1 MKKLIFIV
9 LAVLFMTFPAFWG
22 SVRETSAAEPIKI
35 GAILNL
41 TGPAA
46 MLGPL
51 FKDGITMAFEENK
64 SQVAGRRLELIVED
78 DATDPTTALEKARKL
93 VERDKVKIIIGP
105 LMGDAHLAIA
115 PYLAGK
121 KVLITT
127 LYCGGIELAKY
138 KQWLIYPTTLAGLCI
153 PLGYYAADAGYKTM
167 DMITS
172 DYAGG
177 HGFMNGVRMGFES
190 KKGKIV
196 QEVFPPVGTADFG
209 PYLTALKPAD
219 CVSYFVPNT
228 AESSRVIVQYREFGI
243 KMPLLVTTLDGDIPE
258 HVMKELG
265 NKVIGLK
272 GQASY
277 IWQREDPVNKKWVQA
292 MQKRFGRMPG
302 GIEQNSYALASVI
315 LAGLKAT
322 GGNESFDKLW
332 PVVVKMKMQT
342 PQGPLSFTPEGVA
355 ITDGYIVEG
364 KVIKGRYLWDPI
376 KVYPQ
381 VRDPRLKQ

>member
-1 MKKLIFIV
+1 MKKLIFVV
-9 LAVLFMTFPAFWG
+9 LAVLFVASPAFLG
-22 SVRETSAAEPIKI
+22 SARETSAAEPIKI

-64 SQVAGRRLELIVED
+64 NQVAGRRLQLIVED

-115 PYLAGK
+115 PYIANK

-138 KQWLIYPTTLAGLCI
+138 KQWLNYPTTLEGLCI

-167 DMITS
+167 AMITS

-190 KKGKIV
+190 KGGKVI

-209 PYLTALKPAD
+209 PYITSLKPAD

-228 AESSRVIVQYREFGI
+228 GESSRVIVQYKEFGI

-265 NKVIGLK
+265 DKVIGLR

-322 GGNESFDKLW
+322 GGSESFDKLW

-381 VRDPRLKQ
+381 VRDPRLK